1 MKRAALITGG
11 SRGIGA
17 ATVLRLAQMGYDVA
31 FTYRVHAEEA
41 RAVAKAVE
49 KLGRRA
55 LPIQLDLEDLS
66 SIRPTVDGI
75 PEKLGGLTV
84 LVNNAGYVQRIPPE
98 KLSLADWDRMIR
110 VSLTAPFLFI
120 EAVVPYMK
128 QAGFGRIVNVSSLRA
143 LTGSAHGVHYASAKA
158 GLLGLAKSY
167 ALALAPFGIT
177 VNAVCPGFVNTEV
190 NREQLQERG
199 PELIRQIP
207 MGRVAEPAEVA
218 ALIGFLCSE
227 EAGYIT
233 GATFSINGGL
243 RMD

>member
-1 MKRAALITGG
+1 MNRVALVTGG

-31 FTYRVHAEEA
+31 FTYRTEREKAQE
-41 RAVAKAVE
+41 VAKTVE
-49 KLGRRA
+49 KLGKKA
-55 LPIQLDLEDLS
+55 FPIQLDLEELS
-66 SIRPTVDGI
+66 RIKSVVD
-75 PEKLGGLTV
+75 EVARELGGLTA
-84 LVNNAGYVQRIPPE
+84 LVNNAGYVQRIAPE
-98 KLSLADWDRMIR
+98 DLSLADWERMIR

-120 EAVVPYMK
+120 QAAVPHMK
-128 QAGFGRIVNVSSLRA
+128 KAGFGRIVNVSSLRA
-143 LTGSAHGVHYASAKA
+143 LTGSAHGVHYSAAKA
-158 GLLGLAKSY
+158 GLLGLTKSY

-177 VNAVCPGFVNTEV
+177 VNAVCPGFVDTDI
-190 NREQLQERG
+190 NREQLQKRG
-199 PELIRQIP
+199 AEILRQIP
-207 MGRVAEPAEVA
+207 LGRVAAPEEVA